1 MCPHARWFLVS
12 RTVKPFMAKKKQ
24 VQASFPCFQWC
35 FLGEGHISV
44 HLCFRVLCSP
54 LGTLAVLWPLLLR
67 CSLLTYVESPF
78 VCQNAITHS
87 HSLHALSLLLRLL
100 LQPRD
105 RFPPALFL
113 ASSFLALGIHKI
125 FLEYPLHAIFTHAPL
140 LRTTTPPS

>member
-12 RTVKPFMAKKKQ
+12 RTVKALHGKKGKSRHLSL
-24 VQASFPCFQWC
+24 VFNGVSW
-35 FLGEGHISV
+35 V
-44 HLCFRVLCSP
+44 HLCAPLLRVLCCP
-54 LGTLAVLWPLLLR
+54 LGTLAVLWLLLLR
-67 CSLLTYVESPF
+67 CSLLTYMESPF
-78 VCQNAITHS
+78 VCQNAITQPCS
-87 HSLHALSLLLRLL
+87 FHALSLLLRLL
-100 LQPRD
+100 LPPRD